1 MSNFHQ
7 NFMVL
12 SPILA
17 DFIFSD
23 CALNPVCISLNV
35 LKTRETCGSSIGNC
49 KDCLLLGSDALSSGG
64 YVLLFQ
70 SASFC

>member
-7 NFMVL
+7 HFMVS

-23 CALNPVCISLNV
+23 CALNPVYVSSNI

-49 KDCLLLGSDALSSGG
+49 FWEAMLCHLVDVYC
-64 YVLLFQ
+64 YFRV
-70 SASFC
+70 SAFAKT